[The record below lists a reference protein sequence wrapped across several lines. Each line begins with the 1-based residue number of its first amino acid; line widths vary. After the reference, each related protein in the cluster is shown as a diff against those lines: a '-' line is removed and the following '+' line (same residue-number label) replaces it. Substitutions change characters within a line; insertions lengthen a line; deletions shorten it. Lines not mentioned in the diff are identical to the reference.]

1 MVDYAPMEKPAAAK
15 DILAVYSL
23 VYISHREHFS
33 GVIDYLRRKNNWRLH
48 VCDPDPACG
57 NGSLFRA
64 DGSAYDGYIIS
75 LAGADGEMK
84 RLALGDAPVVFVNI
98 DTRSLPQRPGMGSVP
113 DVGNWVLSPSRVG
126 AWRSNV

>member
-1 MVDYAPMEKPAAAK
+1 MVDCEPMGKSAADK

-23 VYISHREHFS
+23 AHISHREHFS
-33 GVIDYLRRKNNWRLH
+33 GVLDYLRRKNNWRLH

-84 RLALGDAPVVFVNI
+84 RLALGDAPVVFVNPTFHVRI
-98 DTRSLPQRPGMGSVP
+98 KNPRISWGF
-113 DVGNWVLSPSRVG
+113 
-126 AWRSNV
+126 A